1 MKKLAP
7 RSGHAESGNII
18 FFILLAIVLVGL
30 VTAALRS
37 GGIEGANIDRE
48 DMVIKVAQVRQN
60 AAELERAVTLVM
72 QNGISEVEISFAA
85 DHSSAVAYGTYD
97 DNAKA
102 EVFNPKGGGAIW
114 RNPPSGVNDGSF
126 WEFYGTTSAPG
137 VGTDRADLIAV
148 LPNVAKSFCDAVNKI
163 NEQPVAI
170 TPADDATC
178 LTGGTVFKGLTPP
191 DSTPN
196 PFSDPG
202 SPMSETTF
210 RQGPDSVAP
219 AGQACVSCSGVYHF
233 YHVLLS
239 R

>member
-1 MKKLAP
+1 MRKTT
-7 RSGHAESGNII
+7 SESGNII

-85 DHSSAVAYGTYD
+85 DHPSAAAYGTYN
-97 DNAKA
+97 DNPRA

-114 RNPPSGVNDGSF
+114 RKPPSGVNDGSF
-126 WEFYGTTSAPG
+126 WEFYGTTAAPG
-137 VGTDRADLIAV
+137 IGTDRADVIAV
-148 LPNVAKSFCDAVNKI
+148 LPNVVKPFCEAVNKI
-163 NEQPVAI
+163 NGQSETTIP
-170 TPADDATC
+170 TDDASC
-178 LTGGTVFKGLTPP
+178 ISGGTVFVGLTPP
-191 DSTPN
+191 NSTPN
-196 PFSDPG
+196 PFNDPG
-202 SPMSETTF
+202 SPMTENDF

-219 AGQACVSCSGVYHF
+219 AGQACVSCGGVYHF